1 MDFKIHLSI
10 AVVGV
15 LLMTVAQWRVQVIS
29 SKKLL
34 STEFKT
40 EGGERALFLYL
51 QVGMEQPR
59 GTNVI
64 LMATQTRYTL
74 SQSQLLTIKVY
85 ILTIQSLVLL

>member
-15 LLMTVAQWRVQVIS
+15 LLMMVAQWRVQVIS

-40 EGGERALFLYL
+40 EGEERALFLYL
-51 QVGMEQPR
+51 RVGMEQPR
-59 GTNVI
+59 GTSVI
-64 LMATQTRYTL
+64 SMATQTQYTL
-74 SQSQLLTIKVY
+74 SQSQLLTIRVY